1 MSKTKQKNRIIKGFT
16 LIELLIVVAIIGIL
30 ASVGIPMYNGY
41 LTSAKV
47 NCSTENHKTMV
58 SYTNIVLTRCS
69 MESNVELKD
78 INGNSISRDCS
89 QPFSQWDGYMRDH
102 FIGSGY
108 KNCYDPSQGLPIG
121 KGRTPTEAGLTHYW
135 ADNISKNPFYIQ
147 TCTNLPC
154 SANSSPPTL
163 LKDIVYWVP

>member
-1 MSKTKQKNRIIKGFT
+1 MKKSRKGFT
-16 LIELLIVVAIIGIL
+16 LIELLVVVAIIGIL
-30 ASVGIPMYNGY
+30 AAVGIPIFQGF
-41 LTSAKV
+41 LATAKN
-47 NCSTENHKTMV
+47 NCSTENHNAMV
-58 SYTNIVLTRCS
+58 SYTKIVLTKCS
-69 MESNVELKD
+69 MSSNVALKD

-108 KNCYDPSQGLPIG
+108 KNCHNTSQKLPIG
-121 KGRTPTEAGLTHYW
+121 KSRTPNEAGLTHYW
-135 ADNISKNPFYIQ
+135 ADNIANNPFYIQ

-154 SANSSPPTL
+154 STKSSPPTL